1 MSQHQP
7 TQNTNPL
14 NPNLVALIFIINFVV
29 IGGLI
34 FSTMPLSRLSS
45 DGEDTV
51 AIVQIDP
58 TNTPIPSPTP
68 LPATA
73 TPTPLPTQTPR
84 PSATPTEFPTATST
98 PQAVAV
104 ESQADAAA
112 PENTGYDPAVV
123 EQGQQLFTLCSACH
137 GPDARGLPN
146 LGKDLVESEFVAAQ
160 TDDALV
166 QFIITG
172 RPIWDP
178 LNTTG
183 LDMPGKGGNPAM
195 TSEEIQAIVAYLRTL
210 SAVSSGEAQ
219 AAPVSNDSI
228 DYDPAVVSEGE
239 QLFVLCAACHGPDA
253 RGLPNLGKDL
263 VESEFIAGLTD
274 EALLEFIKTGRP
286 IWDPLNTT
294 GLDMPGKGGN
304 PAMTDEDIL
313 AIIAYVRSLSANNE

>member
-1 MSQHQP
+1 MTQHQQAR
-7 TQNTNPL
+7 TRTAL
-14 NPNLVALIFIINFVV
+14 NANLVALIFIINFVV

-45 DGEDTV
+45 DGGDTV
-51 AIVQIDP
+51 AIAPIDP
-58 TNTPIPSPTP
+58 TSTPIPSSTP
-68 LPATA
+68 LPPTA
-73 TPTPLPTQTPR
+73 TPTPLPTQTQL
-84 PSATPTEFPTATST
+84 PSATPTERPTTTST
-98 PQAVAV
+98 AQVVAV
-104 ESQADAAA
+104 ESQADVDA
-112 PENTGYDPAVV
+112 PENAGYDPAVV
-123 EQGQQLFTLCSACH
+123 EQGQQLFTLCAACH

-195 TSEEIQAIVAYLRTL
+195 TTEEIQAIVAYLRTL
-210 SAVSSGEAQ
+210 SAEGSGEAE
-219 AAPVSNDSI
+219 AVPVSNESI
-228 DYDPAVVSEGE
+228 DYDPALVSEGE
-239 QLFVLCAACHGPDA
+239 QLFALCAACHGPDA

-263 VESEFIAGLTD
+263 VESEFVAGLTD

-304 PAMTDEDIL
+304 PAMTDEEIL
-313 AIIAYVRSLSANNE
+313 AIIAYVRLLSESNG